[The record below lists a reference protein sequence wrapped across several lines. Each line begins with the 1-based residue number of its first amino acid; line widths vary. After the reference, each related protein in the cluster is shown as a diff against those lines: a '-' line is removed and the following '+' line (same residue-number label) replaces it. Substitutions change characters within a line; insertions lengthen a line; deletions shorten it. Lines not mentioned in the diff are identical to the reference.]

1 MRARPE
7 FAGPSGSTETG
18 MESPGNEIEAV
29 RLDIETLR
37 LLIDVSLDQGVAVND
52 PMLRACA
59 NVLYERNGRLEALL
73 RHHDR
78 EEAG

>member
-1 MRARPE
+1 
-7 FAGPSGSTETG
+7 

-37 LLIDVSLDQGVAVND
+37 LLIDVSLAKGVAVND

-73 RHHDR
+73 RNHDKR

>member
-1 MRARPE
+1 
-7 FAGPSGSTETG
+7 

-37 LLIDVSLDQGVAVND
+37 LLIDVSLAKGVAVND

-59 NVLYERNGRLEALL
+59 NVLYERNGRLDALL
-73 RHHDR
+73 RNHRKR
-78 EEAG
+78 EEGG